1 MKPAD
6 ARASVKV
13 AVSPADAFAVFTEEI
28 DRWWRRGPR
37 YRHGRGI
44 LAIEKGVGGR
54 VFESFERDGQTV
66 VVPLGHITVWEPP
79 ARFVY
84 LWRNATFR
92 EDQETEVE
100 VVFAPSGDGTLVT
113 VTHRGWDAI
122 PADHPARHGQDNATF
137 CRGLGLFWGELL
149 SALREQIARR

>member
-1 MKPAD
+1 MKPVD
-6 ARASVKV
+6 ARASVRV
-13 AVSPADAFAVFTEEI
+13 AVGPADAFAVFTEEI

-44 LAIEKGVGGR
+44 LALEGGVGGR

-66 VVPLGHITVWEPP
+66 VLPLGRITVWEPP
-79 ARFVY
+79 SRFVW

-100 VVFAPSGDGTLVT
+100 VTFVPSGDGTLVT
-113 VTHRGWDAI
+113 VTHRGWDSI
-122 PADHPARHGQDNATF
+122 PDDHPARHGQQNQAF

-149 SALREQIARR
+149 TALREAIARR

>member
-113 VTHRGWDAI
+113 VTHRA
-122 PADHPARHGQDNATF
+122 PPPTPARQHQRSAEAS
-137 CRGLGLFWGELL
+137 LLYWGELL
-149 SALREQIARR
+149 SALREEIARR

>member
-66 VVPLGHITVWEPP
+66 VVSLGRITVWEPP

-100 VVFAPSGDGTLVT
+100 VTFAPSGDGTLVT

-122 PADHPARHGQDNATF
+122 PADHPARHGQDNQAF

-149 SALREQIARR
+149 SALREEIARR